1 MLKTTP
7 ILGHLRKTFFTPE
20 KVLPFREQ
28 GRYRI
33 SLVLGFPLAKPF
45 RNRSLDIYCIVCN
58 ITQVMDDLDPLSFQ
72 LRAGRRKAGLT
83 QAVAAERLKL
93 SQPYLSQLERGRRR
107 VTPKITR
114 AAARL
119 YRLPPT
125 VLPLPPEVS
134 ETSSEF
140 LARKL
145 AGLGYPPY
153 EHLRTGPPA
162 NPAAVVLEAVS
173 SNRVDPRVMEA
184 MPWVLVRYPEL
195 EWNWLVKNSKLKNV
209 QNRLGF
215 LVAVSREL
223 VKQQPDSA
231 AADAS
236 LANAEVELERARLAA
251 ETTLGR
257 ERMPAAEREWLRANR
272 PSQAAHWNVLT
283 TMTADRL
290 RHAS

>member
-1 MLKTTP
+1 
-7 ILGHLRKTFFTPE
+7 
-20 KVLPFREQ
+20 
-28 GRYRI
+28 
-33 SLVLGFPLAKPF
+33 
-45 RNRSLDIYCIVCN
+45 
-58 ITQVMDDLDPLSFQ
+58 MDDLHPLSFQ

-107 VTPKITR
+107 VTPKIAR

-145 AGLGYPPY
+145 GALGYPPY
-153 EHLRTGPPA
+153 EYLRTGPPA

-173 SNRVDPRVMEA
+173 SNKVDPRVMEA

-195 EWNWLVKNSKLKNV
+195 EWSWLVKNSKLKNA

-215 LVAVSREL
+215 LVALSRNL
-223 VKQQPDSA
+223 LKQQPDSD
-231 AADAS
+231 AADAP
-236 LANAEVELERARLAA
+236 LAKAEVELERARLAA

-257 ERMPAAEREWLRANR
+257 EGMPAAEREWLRSNR
-272 PSQAAHWNVLT
+272 SPQAVHWNVLT
-283 TMTADRL
+283 SMTPGSL
-290 RHAS
+290 RYPA